1 MKGKWGATAREGRR
15 EEEGRGRGTGADVC
29 VHECVR
35 DGVGGR
41 DFKGR
46 KGGRGGGG
54 QGGRHRYC
62 LLLLDAFAGL
72 VAAQQGW
79 LRLSKA
85 GCGPTRLVAVQQV
98 WLRPNIWL
106 VAAQQGWLR
115 LEPRGG
121 PSGRV
126 WVHAASRY
134 PVSVLFCVFPST
146 FFLFLYVFSAMLP
159 ERAGLNRRDF

>member
-54 QGGRHRYC
+54 KAVGTGIACCC
-62 LLLLDAFAGL
+62 LMRLLGWLRPNKAGCGSARL
-72 VAAQQGW
+72 VAAQQGLLRSNKSGSGPTYGW
-79 LRLSKA
+79 LRPNKA
-85 GCGPTRLVAVQQV
+85 GCGSSLGAGQAAECGYML
-98 WLRPNIWL
+98 LR
-106 VAAQQGWLR
+106 AT
-115 LEPRGG
+115 
-121 PSGRV
+121 PSQCCFV
-126 WVHAASRY
+126 
-134 PVSVLFCVFPST
+134 
-146 FFLFLYVFSAMLP
+146 FFLLRSFFSCMFSRRCSRS
-159 ERAGLNRRDF
+159 EQVLNRRDF